1 MKLKTLRDVTL
12 QSYQA
17 LQKVSNPSD
26 KDVLKTLLGYS
37 EKDIR
42 EMKQTELDKIL
53 AHLNSQFNEEPELC
67 SILQIKNIDFGFIP
81 NFDDITYGENTDVSN
96 YINDWET
103 MHKAMAVLYR
113 PIIHKQGGR
122 YTIAK
127 YNGTEEFA
135 ELMKDAP
142 LDVVLSMIVFFYNLT
157 KDLLKVIPSYLQ
169 KTTLTPEILSLY
181 SAENGE
187 GITKSLHLL
196 KVICEDLR
204 LLPSYPSLNV

>member
-12 QSYQA
+12 QSYQT
-17 LQKVSNPSD
+17 LQKVANPSD
-26 KDVLKTLLGYS
+26 KDVLKTLFKYS
-37 EKDIR
+37 DKELR

-53 AHLNSQFNEEPELC
+53 SHLNSQFNEEPELC

-96 YINDWET
+96 YINKWET

-113 PIIHKQGGR
+113 PIIHKQGDR

-127 YNGTEEFA
+127 YNGTDEFA
-135 ELMKDAP
+135 ELMKEAP

-169 KTTLTPEILSLY
+169 KTTLTPEVLSLY
-181 SAENGE
+181 SEENGE

-204 LLPSYPSLNV
+204 LLPTYPSLNV